1 MFFDEPTAAFRA
13 IRSSLTPGG
22 RLVFSCWQSVERNP
36 WHVGTMLR
44 PLLPSPSVP
53 APGKSPVGPFSLG
66 DDEYVREILE
76 AAGFTPIRGTPHE
89 TKVRAPASAVV
100 DPTLLQFMGVPS
112 EREQEARQMLDR
124 HLERFAVGTNEYEY
138 PLAFTVYE
146 ATNPDAEP

>member
-1 MFFDEPTAAFRA
+1 
-13 IRSSLTPGG
+13 
-22 RLVFSCWQSVERNP
+22 
-36 WHVGTMLR
+36 
-44 PLLPSPSVP
+44 
-53 APGKSPVGPFSLG
+53 LG